1 MKDTNGPQV
10 DVAGTNNS
18 IPGLLGNGTPIICC
32 QSAPVRYMA
41 EALVNVRNG
50 VAVRCPVAAARFE
63 LPPPSS
69 SSAFPLEPKLDRAIR
84 LLSKMAV
91 SLNDDVL

>member
-1 MKDTNGPQV
+1 
-10 DVAGTNNS
+10 
-18 IPGLLGNGTPIICC
+18 
-32 QSAPVRYMA
+32 MA

-84 LLSKMAV
+84 LFSKMEV
-91 SLNDDVL
+91 SLNPLRITRMTVMMSGQQVTGHRDDSPL